1 MADAERDEAAWARL
15 SQQYRDYARFELA
28 THGSPIYAAIC
39 ARLADDQPIGAMG
52 LAAREGFRTP
62 LILLAAVH
70 RLLLDGLRHP
80 LAAYYPSL
88 AGADAR
94 PIDDG
99 LYNSFAD
106 LVAKHREPVAELIA
120 THTTQTNEA
129 RRTVLL
135 VPPLAM
141 IAAEAGEPIALLE
154 VGASAGLNLLPD
166 RYGFTIGALTTG
178 DPASSVQIA
187 CTVEGALRPPVPAP
201 LPAIAWRAGLDVNP
215 LNVRSVET
223 VAWLRALIWPEH
235 LDRMAILQGAVA
247 LAAVDPPRVVQ
258 GDLAD
263 DLPALAAAV
272 PREHAL
278 VVTDTWVLAY
288 VTQQRRLDF
297 VRALRQVAADRGAQ
311 VWLISC
317 EGQAVLASLELGIGL
332 APADGSSGLSALSLH
347 RFAPD
352 GTSRHDLLAECH
364 AHGRWLRWLD
374 AASATPGEGD
384 A

>member
-1 MADAERDEAAWARL
+1 MAFPEHDPAEWPRL
-15 SQQYRDYARFELA
+15 SQQYRDYAHAELA

-39 ARLADDQPIGAMG
+39 TRLADDEPIGG
-52 LAAREGFRTP
+52 LGLKAQPGFRTP

-70 RLLLDGLRHP
+70 HLLLNGLDHP
-80 LAAYYPSL
+80 LAAYYPSVV
-88 AGADAR
+88 GIDAR

-99 LYNSFAD
+99 LYPAFAD
-106 LVAKHREPVAELIA
+106 LVVAHSQRIATLVA

-135 VPPLAM
+135 VPPLGL
-141 IAAEAGEPIALLE
+141 IAAEAGQPVCLLE

-166 RYGFTIGALTTG
+166 RYGFTIGRDSIG
-178 DPASSVQIA
+178 DRASPVQIA
-187 CTVEGALRPPVPAP
+187 CNVDGELRPPVPAA
-201 LPAIAWRAGLDVNP
+201 LPAIAWRAGLDVHP
-215 LNVRSVET
+215 LDVRKADT

-235 LDRMAILQGAVA
+235 LDRMAILS
-247 LAAVDPPRVVQ
+247 AAVDLAEADPPRLVE

-263 DLPALAAAV
+263 DLPAVAADA
-272 PREHAL
+272 PSGSPL
-278 VVTDTWVLAY
+278 VVSDTWVLAY
-288 VTQQRRLDF
+288 VSPERRLDC
-297 VRALRQVAADRGAQ
+297 VRALRGIAADRGEV

-317 EGQAVLASLELGIGL
+317 EGHAVLASLELGIGED
-332 APADGSSGLSALSLH
+332 PADGGGGFSALSLH

-352 GTSRHDLLAECH
+352 GSSRHDLLADCH

-374 AASATPGEGD
+374 PRTAASGMGD

>member
-1 MADAERDEAAWARL
+1 MAGSEQDGAEWSRL

-39 ARLADDQPIGAMG
+39 ARLADDPPVGAAA
-52 LAAREGFRTP
+52 LAARDGFRTP

-70 RLLLDGLRHP
+70 HLLLDGLRHP

-88 AGADAR
+88 SGTDAR

-99 LYNSFAD
+99 LYASFAD
-106 LVAKHREPVAELIA
+106 LVTAHREPVAELVM

-141 IAAEAGEPIALLE
+141 IAEEAGEPLALLE

-166 RYGFTIGALTTG
+166 RYGFTIGSRATG
-178 DPASSVQIA
+178 DRASVVQIA
-187 CTVEGALRPPVPAP
+187 CAVEGALRPPVPAT
-201 LPAIAWRAGLDVNP
+201 LPAIAWRAGLDLNP
-215 LNVRSVET
+215 LDIRQPDT

-235 LDRMAILQGAVA
+235 LDRMAILDGAVA
-247 LAAVDPPRVVQ
+247 LARGDPPRLVR
-258 GDLAD
+258 GDLVD
-263 DLPALAAAV
+263 DLPALAAEV
-272 PREHAL
+272 PRGLPL
-278 VVTDTWVLAY
+278 VVADTWVLAY
-288 VTQQRRLDF
+288 ATPERRLDF
-297 VRALRQVAADRGAQ
+297 IRTLREVAAGRGAPL
-311 VWLISC
+311 WLISC
-317 EGQAVLASLELGIGL
+317 EGEAVVASLGLGIAL
-332 APADGSSGLSALSLH
+332 PPPDGSGGFSLLSLH
-347 RFAPD
+347 RFDPD
-352 GTSRHDLLAECH
+352 GTPRHDLLAECH

-374 AASATPGEGD
+374 AGSAAPGGSD

>member
-1 MADAERDEAAWARL
+1 MPVPEHDPADWERL
-15 SQQYRDYARFELA
+15 SQQYRDYARFELT

-39 ARLADDQPIGAMG
+39 AGLADDELAGRLALGAQP
-52 LAAREGFRTP
+52 GFRTP

-70 RLLLDGLRHP
+70 HLLLSGLTHA

-99 LYNSFAD
+99 LYPAFAGFIAD
-106 LVAKHREPVAELIA
+106 HRATVTNLVA

-135 VPPLAM
+135 VPPLGL
-141 IAAEAGEPIALLE
+141 IAGEAGAPVALLE

-166 RYGFTIGALTTG
+166 RYGFNIGADASG
-178 DPASSVQIA
+178 DRSSPVQIA
-187 CTVEGALRPPVPAP
+187 CAVEGLVRPPVPATV
-201 LPAIAWRAGLDVNP
+201 PAIGWRAGLDVRP
-215 LNVRSVET
+215 LDVRRPAT

-235 LDRMAILQGAVA
+235 LDRMAILDAAVA
-247 LAAVDPPRVVQ
+247 LAAADPPRVVP

-263 DLPALAAAV
+263 DLPALAAEA
-272 PREHAL
+272 PAAMPL

-288 VTQQRRLDF
+288 VTTERRLAF
-297 VRALRQVAADRGAQ
+297 VRALRRIAADRRGP

-317 EGQAVLASLELGIGL
+317 EGQAVLASLGLGIGA
-332 APADGSSGLSALSLH
+332 APDDGSGGLSALSLH
-347 RFAPD
+347 RFDPD
-352 GTSRHDLLAECH
+352 GESRHDLLAECH

-374 AASATPGEGD
+374 RGTAAPNRAG